1 MKLREILEELKATVL
16 ANPHLVD
23 NLDFEYVAAS
33 DLMSD
38 VLAIARP
45 NMLLL
50 TGLASPQVVRTAD
63 VVGLKAVI
71 ITRRDV
77 IPEEVVKLAQ
87 SCGVVLGVTK
97 MTMFEACGRLY
108 MRKLKPVW
116 EV

>member
-1 MKLREILEELKATVL
+1 MKLSEILQELKATVL

-23 NLDFEYVAAS
+23 QLEFEYVAAS

-50 TGLASPQVVRTAD
+50 TGLSTPQVVRTAD
-63 VVGLKAVI
+63 VVGLKAVV

-77 IPEEVVKLAQ
+77 VPEETIKLAQ
-87 SCGVVLGVTK
+87 ACGIVLAVTK

-108 MRKLKPVW
+108 CKRLKPIW

>member
-1 MKLREILEELKATVL
+1 MKLSEILEELKANVL
-16 ANPHLVD
+16 TNPQMVN

-77 IPEEVVKLAQ
+77 IPDETIKLAQ
-87 SCGVVLGVTK
+87 SCGIVLAGTK

-108 MRKLKPVW
+108 CKKLKPIW